1 MKKSKTLK
9 ESLQTR
15 QQKKN
20 KHELFCIYQ
29 RTHDYSTTNDSTSR
43 DNTRELLTESCD
55 TEYSL
60 SGANTNQLLT
70 AKNIRLSEEYD
81 KSFEV
86 RSESDFKALLEDEGE
101 DQLDGGKKENK
112 SNEVTENVRANQTE
126 ENVTQEQ
133 IPTSDIVNHCIHKY
147 IEDFLDK
154 TEGLHSTQTEYFFN
168 ETEEKNKGALII
180 VKGAINEL
188 IKNAEKLET
197 FVGRAEETIADN
209 WDTWVTV
216 GVDVGNTEGQCVIG
230 CNAEQHRVN
239 GEIMMVLHGTMQRQ
253 ESVN

>member
-9 ESLQTR
+9 ESLQIR
-15 QQKKN
+15 QHKENKN
-20 KHELFCIYQ
+20 ELFFIYQ
-29 RTHDYSTTNDSTSR
+29 RTHDCSTITDSTSR
-43 DNTRELLTESCD
+43 ANTRELLTESRD

-70 AKNIRLSEEYD
+70 AKNIRLSEDYD

-86 RSESDFKALLEDEGE
+86 RSESDFKALFEDEEGE
-101 DQLDGGKKENK
+101 DQLDGGMKENK
-112 SNEVTENVRANQTE
+112 SNGLTEDDRANHTE
-126 ENVTQEQ
+126 EGGAKEQ
-133 IPTSDIVNHCIHKY
+133 VPTCDIVNNCIHQY
-147 IEDFLDK
+147 IEDFLDIA
-154 TEGLHSTQTEYFFN
+154 EGLESMQTEYFCN
-168 ETEEKNKGALII
+168 EVEEKNKGALI
-180 VKGAINEL
+180 VKEAINEL

-197 FVGRAEETIADN
+197 FVGKAEETIAVN

-239 GEIMMVLHGTMQRQ
+239 GESMMVLHGKMQRQ